1 MNEVVYQSADFYI
14 KEAEKLFV
22 LIDKEQDVSK
32 KRLFENRLLEVKKRL
47 EMELINLDK
56 IIDQNAE

>member
-22 LIDKEQDVSK
+22 LIDKEQDVAK
-32 KRLFENRLLEVKKRL
+32 KRFLENRLLEVKKRL
-47 EMELINLDK
+47 ELELINLDK